1 MEGVWVLSYSNR
13 IRNLERKYS
22 ETNVSKDEVLNTDT
36 VRRINQKY
44 NKNQQKRRVDAIL
57 NNIKNKDSI
66 KEEVHDI
73 IKNVELKSLC
83 WNCREEQ
90 IIAIIILYVQRT
102 RNSKYRV
109 DRTSLWREYEL
120 SWLKYS
126 LIIER
131 LLKWTREQ
139 QTMIKTDRK
148 VDNEDL
154 IRW

>member
-1 MEGVWVLSYSNR
+1 MSYSNR

-36 VRRINQKY
+36 VRRINRKY

-57 NNIKNKDSI
+57 NNIRNKDSI

-102 RNSKYRV
+102 RNNKYRV

>member
-1 MEGVWVLSYSNR
+1 MSYDKR
-13 IRNLERKYS
+13 IRNLEKRYS
-22 ETNVSKDEVLNTDT
+22 ETNIAKDEVLNTDT
-36 VRRINQKY
+36 IRKINRKY

-83 WNCREEQ
+83 WNCQEEQ
-90 IIAIIILYVQRT
+90 IISIIILYVQRT
-102 RNSKYRV
+102 RNNKYRV
-109 DRTSLWREYEL
+109 DRTSLWREYDL

>member
-1 MEGVWVLSYSNR
+1 MSYKNR

-22 ETNVSKDEVLNTDT
+22 ETNVGKNEMLNTDT
-36 VRRINQKY
+36 IRKINKNY

-90 IIAIIILYVQRT
+90 IIAIIILYVQRS
-102 RNSKYRV
+102 RNSNYRV

-126 LIIER
+126 LIMER

>member
-1 MEGVWVLSYSNR
+1 MSYSNR

-22 ETNVSKDEVLNTDT
+22 ETNVSEGEVLNTDT

>member
-1 MEGVWVLSYSNR
+1 MKYSNR

-22 ETNVSKDEVLNTDT
+22 ETNVSKGEVLNTDT
-36 VRRINQKY
+36 IRKINKTY

-57 NNIKNKDSI
+57 NNIRNKDSI

-73 IKNVELKSLC
+73 IRNVELKSLC

-102 RNSKYRV
+102 RNNKYRV

>member
-1 MEGVWVLSYSNR
+1 MSYSNR

-36 VRRINQKY
+36 VRRINRKY

>member
-1 MEGVWVLSYSNR
+1 MSYSNR

-22 ETNVSKDEVLNTDT
+22 ETNVSEGEVLNTDT

-73 IKNVELKSLC
+73 VKNVELKSLC

>member
-1 MEGVWVLSYSNR
+1 MKYSNR
-13 IRNLERKYS
+13 IQNLERKYS
-22 ETNVSKDEVLNTDT
+22 ETNVAKDEVLNTST
-36 VRRINQKY
+36 IRRINQKY

-57 NNIKNKDSI
+57 NNIRNKDSI

-73 IKNVELKSLC
+73 IGNVQLKTLC
-83 WNCREEQ
+83 HNCREEQ

>member
-1 MEGVWVLSYSNR
+1 MSYSNR

-36 VRRINQKY
+36 VRRINRKY

-57 NNIKNKDSI
+57 NNIRNKDSI

-73 IKNVELKSLC
+73 VKNVELKSLC

>member
-1 MEGVWVLSYSNR
+1 
-13 IRNLERKYS
+13 
-22 ETNVSKDEVLNTDT
+22 VLNTDT

>member
-1 MEGVWVLSYSNR
+1 MKYSNR

-22 ETNVSKDEVLNTDT
+22 ETNVSKGEVLNTDT
-36 VRRINQKY
+36 IRKINKTY

-57 NNIKNKDSI
+57 NNIRNKDSI

-73 IKNVELKSLC
+73 IRNVELKSLC

-102 RNSKYRV
+102 RNNKYRV
-109 DRTSLWREYEL
+109 DRTSLWKEYDL
-120 SWLKYS
+120 TWLKYS

-139 QTMIKTDRK
+139 QEIRTNKK
-148 VDNEDL
+148 VDNENW
-154 IRW
+154 IKW

>member
-1 MEGVWVLSYSNR
+1 MKYSNR

-36 VRRINQKY
+36 IRKINKTY

-57 NNIKNKDSI
+57 NNIRNKDSI

-73 IKNVELKSLC
+73 IRNVELKSLC

-102 RNSKYRV
+102 RNNKYRV

>member
-1 MEGVWVLSYSNR
+1 MKYSNR

-22 ETNVSKDEVLNTDT
+22 ETNVSKGEVLNTDT
-36 VRRINQKY
+36 VRKINKNY

-57 NNIKNKDSI
+57 NNIRNKDSI

-73 IKNVELKSLC
+73 IRNVELKSLC

-102 RNSKYRV
+102 RNNKYRV
-109 DRTSLWREYEL
+109 NRTSLWREYEL

>member
-1 MEGVWVLSYSNR
+1 MSYSNH

-22 ETNVSKDEVLNTDT
+22 ETNVSEGEVLNTDT
-36 VRRINQKY
+36 VRRINKKY

-109 DRTSLWREYEL
+109 NRTSLWREYDL

>member
-1 MEGVWVLSYSNR
+1 MSYDKR
-13 IRNLERKYS
+13 IRNLEKRYS
-22 ETNVSKDEVLNTDT
+22 ETNIAKDEVLNTGT
-36 VRRINQKY
+36 IRKINRKY

-83 WNCREEQ
+83 WNCQEEQ
-90 IIAIIILYVQRT
+90 IISIIILYVQRT
-102 RNSKYRV
+102 RNNKYRV
-109 DRTSLWREYEL
+109 DRTSLWREYDL

>member
-1 MEGVWVLSYSNR
+1 MVLSYSNH

-22 ETNVSKDEVLNTDT
+22 ETNVSEGEVLNTDT
-36 VRRINQKY
+36 VRRINKKY

-109 DRTSLWREYEL
+109 NRTSLWREYEL